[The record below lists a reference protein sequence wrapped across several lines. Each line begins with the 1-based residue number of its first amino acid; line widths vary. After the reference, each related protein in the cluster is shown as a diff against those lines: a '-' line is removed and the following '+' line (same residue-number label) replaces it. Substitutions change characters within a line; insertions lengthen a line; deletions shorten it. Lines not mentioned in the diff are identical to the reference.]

1 MSSER
6 RKDLSALVPE
16 LTELARNAPAK
27 LGDRLA
33 SLSIREQ
40 AEVALR
46 LPPHQRLELLLHAPR
61 PMRLVRTLP
70 ESEFYLTVREIGP
83 TDALPLIAL
92 ASAPQLQFLLDLESW
107 RRDRFDADRSG
118 AWIAL
123 MLEAGEPTIR
133 RFLRGTDET
142 QLTLLF
148 QRWARVEPI
157 VHEEDPGKHGQ
168 GMTETGDELGLVTPD
183 GNYRM
188 RPAIKEH
195 GPALQRIAQ
204 ALFVDQPERFQLILW
219 AALHELPAELEEQA
233 LGWRQSRL
241 EERGF
246 PPWDEALS
254 VYAPP
259 EGTRAH
265 ATAPRPV
272 DMDGLAPLTWSRPGS
287 GRRSIGSR
295 TRRATRCCTSSSP
308 WVIA

>member
-6 RKDLSALVPE
+6 RQDLSALVPE
-16 LTELARNAPAK
+16 LAELARNAPAK
-27 LGDRLA
+27 LGDRIA

-70 ESEFYLTVREIGP
+70 ESELYLTVREVGP

-142 QLTLLF
+142 QLALLF

-157 VHEEDPGKHGQ
+157 VHEEDHGKHGQ
-168 GMTETGDELGLVTPD
+168 GMTETGDAADDKFLVQAITAFFEVATIGHLRDQVCRADQVTADDVTRIIKFDLVEIKLISREVHDHAANRSIFSHAMFGQVASQEISAPRYVIERELGTV
-183 GNYRM
+183 
-188 RPAIKEH
+188 
-195 GPALQRIAQ
+195 
-204 ALFVDQPERFQLILW
+204 
-219 AALHELPAELEEQA
+219 
-233 LGWRQSRL
+233 
-241 EERGF
+241 
-246 PPWDEALS
+246 
-254 VYAPP
+254 
-259 EGTRAH
+259 
-265 ATAPRPV
+265 
-272 DMDGLAPLTWSRPGS
+272 
-287 GRRSIGSR
+287 
-295 TRRATRCCTSSSP
+295 
-308 WVIA
+308 